1 MYWAAAQLQPNRTRL
16 ALRLLD
22 LNGYQ
27 TYSPRFA
34 ERRVIRQ
41 RRVDVQAEL
50 FPGYVFVLI
59 VHDRWYQAHW
69 CPGVSRI
76 VLAGDRP
83 AVVSDD
89 IIDGLRQ
96 RERNGLIE
104 LSKPPRLRR
113 GDRVRIVQGPFRE
126 HLALYEGLTGRER
139 VAVLLQLLGGQQRAE
154 LPAAAIEPFKGV
166 S

>member
-1 MYWAAAQLQPNRTRL
+1 MYWAAAQLRPNRTRL

-27 TYSPRFA
+27 TYCPRVR

-41 RRVDVQAEL
+41 RVVVAQPEL
-50 FPGYVFVLI
+50 FPGYAFILI
-59 VHDRWYQAHW
+59 VHERWYAARW
-69 CPGVSRI
+69 CPGVTRI

-83 AVVSDD
+83 AIKPDD

-104 LSKPPRLRR
+104 LPKPPRFKR
-113 GDRVRIVQGPFRE
+113 GDPVKVSAGSFAG
-126 HLALYEGLTGRER
+126 HLGLYDGQRPHER
-139 VAVLLQLLGGQQRAE
+139 AAVLLALLGASVRVT
-154 LPAAAIEPFKGV
+154 LPKDDIEPV
-166 S
+166 VPS